1 MSKSPNATR
10 GLSHIPLFLG
20 LAAVPLLC
28 LLYASKLPS
37 ISLLAPVQHAH
48 ARCLNHQYSVEIIS
62 QDPLVIYVNNFLS
75 EEEIKWL
82 LDKGYSAS
90 IFASDVWDK
99 E

>member
-1 MSKSPNATR
+1 M
-10 GLSHIPLFLG
+10 
-20 LAAVPLLC
+20 
-28 LLYASKLPS
+28 
-37 ISLLAPVQHAH
+37 QHAH